1 VYVVP
6 AASTLEFLCGASQ
19 SPCLDFPQAAARQGY
34 PEYFDEATDVLS
46 SYLVPDGTTLP
57 EFASPSY
64 EASFQSMH
72 VSLPFDISDSKAMS
86 KDASGGLPTRMH
98 GMAGTTGY
106 STYGDED
113 SDPITASNTNYA
125 LDSEP
130 HPTSSKHS
138 EDASYAN
145 PDQSDT
151 ISTELDAATS
161 LAALAYV
168 YHAAPTAG
176 TAFASI
182 RACAEW
188 KAEVLSASLGTL
200 GPLFSALDSVSRY
213 AKDARVRGY
222 SIRGITMC
230 CVC

>member
-1 VYVVP
+1 MYVVP
-6 AASTLEFLCGASQ
+6 AASTFESLCGASQ
-19 SPCLDFPQAAARQGY
+19 SPCLDFPAAGQGFQ
-34 PEYFDEATDVLS
+34 EYFDESTDVLS
-46 SYLVPDGTTLP
+46 SYSVPDGATLP
-57 EFASPSY
+57 EFASPSF
-64 EASFQSMH
+64 EASFQLMH
-72 VSLPFDISDSKAMS
+72 LSLPFDISDSKAMS

-106 STYGDED
+106 STYGNEV
-113 SDPITASNTNYA
+113 SDPVTASKTNYA

-130 HPTSSKHS
+130 HPTSSTHS

-151 ISTELDAATS
+151 ISIEVDAATS
-161 LAALAYV
+161 LAALAHG

-200 GPLFSALDSVSRY
+200 CPMFSALDSVITY